1 MKSVKG
7 KGLAFILIT
16 FMIMSVLMIPLKVT
30 AQDKLPDFKDVPKT
44 TWFYDYVNCLATL
57 GIVKG
62 YGDSGE
68 YRPMNLVTREHATK
82 MIVLATQQNHRDKKA
97 GVSKTIIGLEDGIKR
112 DHAAKM
118 IQVAFELK
126 MSTKEINIKDLP
138 DQDPDLAQAI
148 EILASN
154 GVVKGYGQSHH
165 FKPDHDVN
173 RAEFAKMLCL
183 AMTAKAI
190 QEAESLGTPAAISQA
205 QIQMD
210 RLSKTQDADSKAF
223 LQTRLDRLRESV
235 DLGPIYIYTVTF
247 DLNYP
252 GAGPGE
258 EKKSS
263 LSKVSM
269 PGDPIRT
276 GYTFKG
282 WNTQADG
289 QGTAFTEDTL
299 VKDHLRV
306 YAQWKEGEPDYEALL
321 LMDVAELKDTL
332 IDHVIDLRT
341 TDVAP
346 WTMYT
351 KGSHG
356 TSLDWGSPYT
366 PSGTSALFVNKDLL
380 TLSFADWN
388 ETATRTSHMSV
399 TLQNGSAKRV
409 LVFKV
414 ITNRYSIPVPDGRR
428 FSWRIVEHGLFLDES
443 QAVKTL
449 LSEFMDLSGGPD
461 DNAPDVSIRLLH
473 TVGVFGT
480 SLSWDPVTTQHGM
493 EASVEKTDNER
504 SLKLIFPSGKDYNP
518 NLSTITARIA
528 LPGGRDPDLINFM
541 IITSRASS
549 PTHFSWAIWLL

>member
-16 FMIMSVLMIPLKVT
+16 IMIMSVLIIPLKVT

-44 TWFYDYVNCLATL
+44 AWYYDYVSSLAEL

-68 YRPMNLVTREHATK
+68 FRPMNLVTREHATK
-82 MIVLATQQNHRDKKA
+82 MILLATQVGHSIKSA
-97 GVSKTIIGLEDGIKR
+97 PVSKANIVLEDGIKR
-112 DHAAKM
+112 DQAAKM
-118 IQVAFELK
+118 IQVAFGLK
-126 MSTKEINIKDLP
+126 TSTKELKIKDLP
-138 DQDPDLAQAI
+138 AHDPELAEAI

-154 GVVKGYGQSHH
+154 GVVKGYGQSDY

-183 AMTAKAI
+183 AMAAKAI
-190 QEAESLGTPAAISQA
+190 QDAEIQGSPDTISLA
-205 QIQMD
+205 QIQVD

-223 LQTRLDRLRESV
+223 LQARLDSLKDTV
-235 DLGPIYIYTVTF
+235 DRGPINIYTVTF
-247 DLNYP
+247 DLNYQ

-258 EKKSS
+258 ERKSS
-263 LSKVSM
+263 LSKVSI

-289 QGTAFTEDTL
+289 QGTAFTEDSL

-321 LMDVAELKDTL
+321 LMDVAELKDAL

-341 TDVAP
+341 TDVDP

-356 TSLDWGSPYT
+356 SSLAWGSPYT
-366 PSGTSALFVNKDLL
+366 PSGTSALVTNKDLL

-399 TLQNGSAKRV
+399 TMQNGSAKRV
-409 LVFKV
+409 IVFKV
-414 ITNRYSIPVPDGRR
+414 IANRYSIPIPDGRR
-428 FSWRIVEHGLFLDES
+428 FSWRIEEHGLFLDES
-443 QAVKTL
+443 QAVKAL

-461 DNAPDVSIRLLH
+461 DIAPDVSIRLLH
-473 TVGVFGT
+473 TVGVYGT
-480 SLSWDPVTTQHGM
+480 SLSWGPVTTQHGM
-493 EASVEKTDNER
+493 EASVQKIDNGR
-504 SLKLIFPSGKDYNP
+504 SLKLIFPNGKDYNP